1 MSVGYNM
8 LPGNVRM
15 NLVKR
20 AKSNLDNNYSCNLL
34 SQQTAM
40 RKNNFK
46 SFTLGKHCKEFK
58 KNNGAI

>member
-1 MSVGYNM
+1 M

-46 SFTLGKHCKEFK
+46 EKLDTQACAKNTLTY
-58 KNNGAI
+58 